1 MRSVNDPFCV
11 YTNINGTE
19 VISYIGYLSKLDTA
33 EEACNGINIRG
44 LNIALVILG
53 MLIGSRAIYGASG
66 FLKNRK
72 TSYNLVLLAAPILMN
87 AGLVIELAG
96 TASYF
101 QFGGNPWL
109 GHVPKFLYFAGVC
122 GIAYMQGF
130 RIEFILIGAGK
141 PRRWKKYY
149 NWAVTG
155 IGILCGL
162 TFTIFLLIGL
172 TKGVDA
178 QPFSFVYPYAFW
190 LLFTAAVDTFL
201 SIWILRI
208 TASQALL
215 LSRYPELTSVSVG
228 AFARQNNIAAVGQLI
243 ADVVLLGTYIIR
255 NSVADMGYTF
265 SYVSIFGLP
274 LQLLMLIFSITV
286 MQKARR
292 AAATGQEY
300 VGSMH
305 NSKSAP
311 PTSATATI
319 ANRSH
324 PAGLDKWPHD
334 KLNPGTTLTLHSLDT
349 STAPSAALK
358 ETDIEQ
364 AVQASRVN

>member
-162 TFTIFLLIGL
+162 TFVICVMIGL

-178 QPFSFVYPYAFW
+178 QPLPFVYPYAFW
-190 LLFTAAVDTFL
+190 LLFIAAVDTFL

-215 LSRYPELTSVSVG
+215 LSRYPELTSISVG

-274 LQLLMLIFSITV
+274 LQLLMLMFSITV

-292 AAATGQEY
+292 AAATGQEQF
-300 VGSMH
+300 GSLH
-305 NSKSAP
+305 TSKSAAASNAAE
-311 PTSATATI
+311 TV
-319 ANRSH
+319 ANRSFS
-324 PAGLDKWPHD
+324 AAIDKRPHD
-334 KLNPGTTLTLHSLDT
+334 KLNPSATLTLPSRDI
-349 STAPSAALK
+349 STAPPAALK
-358 ETDIEQ
+358 ETDIDQ